1 MRRFLLSLSLFGA
14 AQATGAPAQGP
25 VQSPVLREPTDWGPD
40 AAWRRRARAV
50 RTLRMELL
58 RSGNLSRLNASR
70 GGPFFTPSVVLAG
83 GAATAVTGAFHIPV
97 IPIAYR
103 DVAIPHPVAEYQRI
117 LWSRTPGDRPY
128 TVATFYEELSHHR
141 ISLDGVVF
149 EPVRMDSVAAYY
161 TDGCNGITISGVTS
175 CPARPVPR
183 MGAMLV
189 AALDSVSNRPG
200 HEDAWAPFDNDG
212 PDGLPNSGDDDGVV
226 DFVTFLQPEVGGE
239 CRSNT
244 PPATGIWSHRF
255 VISAWHGQP
264 YVTRTL
270 RRGPGGLPLP
280 GQFIRINDYTI
291 QSAVGGISACDPT
304 SIMAVGTVAHE
315 TGHAF
320 GLPDL
325 YDTRSNTEG
334 IGGWGLMGS
343 GNYSRP
349 YSPASYDAW
358 SLTALG
364 WATIDTLGSSRTVT
378 ANARLFSDTIFY
390 ARSLNPQ
397 EFMLVENRQA
407 VLSDTAHMNPS
418 LPATCPMLGFCAK
431 SPGLLLW
438 LIDEG
443 QLTSGLPSNS
453 VNTGPVHGVA
463 LIQADGLN
471 QLRTPGSRN
480 RGDRGDAYP
489 GSTGNPRY
497 SLLSSPGARDNFGSY
512 LGFIV
517 DRITQLGGTAMSFR
531 FTRRMPSV
539 VEARNGGQVRVEG
552 VLWDRFEEVIPLGD
566 LLQLSADSIQLIAGG
581 KTRLT
586 FLGWSQPG
594 PRVQVLVSGNQP
606 DTLFAS
612 FSVEHRLRLI
622 TSGNGTVTTSLTADL
637 RQGVYLAENIPV
649 RLTAA
654 PAPGFIFVG
663 WRGDTVATPPVLD
676 VVMRKGYD
684 LEARFVQEVSIAPL
698 EAVGDLL
705 GTPTLTPA
713 ERSYLDELGNRNGLY
728 DVGDLLALYQRL
740 GRAAP
745 PSLRLEAPDSAR
757 RRRENR
763 P

>member
-1 MRRFLLSLSLFGA
+1 MRRFLLGLSFLTA

-25 VQSPVLREPTDWGPD
+25 IQSPVLREPTDWGPD
-40 AAWRRRARAV
+40 AAWRRRGRAV
-50 RTLRMELL
+50 RNLRMELL
-58 RSGNLSRLNASR
+58 RSGNLPALNAVR
-70 GGPFFTPSVVLAG
+70 GRPFFTPSLVLPG
-83 GAATAVTGAFHIPV
+83 GTATAVTGAFHIPV
-97 IPIAYR
+97 IAIAYR
-103 DVAIPHPVAEYQRI
+103 DVTIPYPTAEYQRI
-117 LWSRTPGDRPY
+117 LWSRSPGDRPY
-128 TVATFYEELSHHR
+128 TVTTYYEELSHHR

-175 CPARPVPR
+175 CPARTVNR

-189 AALDSVSNRPG
+189 AALDSISNRPG
-200 HEDAWAPFDNDG
+200 FQDAWAPFDNDG

-270 RRGPGGLPLP
+270 RRGPGGSPLP

-291 QSAVGGISACDPT
+291 QSAVGGISACDPA

-349 YSPASYDAW
+349 YSPASYDPW
-358 SLTALG
+358 SLIALG
-364 WATIDTLGSSRTVT
+364 WATLDTLGSSRTVT
-378 ANARLFSDTIFY
+378 TGARLVSDTIFY
-390 ARSLNPQ
+390 ARTANPQ

-407 VLSDTAHMNPS
+407 VLSDTAHMNPL

-438 LIDEG
+438 LIDEM
-443 QLTSGLPSNS
+443 QLASGLPSNG

-489 GSTGNPRY
+489 GSSGNIRL
-497 SLLSSPGARDNFGSY
+497 SLLSNPSARDHFGSY

-517 DRITQLGGTAMSFR
+517 DRIAQLGGTAMSFR

-539 VEARNGGQVRVEG
+539 VEGRNGGQVRVEG
-552 VLWDRFEEVIPLGD
+552 VLWDRFEEVIPQGD
-566 LLQLSADSIQLIAGG
+566 LIQVSADSLQLIAGG

-586 FLGWSQPG
+586 FLGWNTPG
-594 PRVQVLVSGNQP
+594 PRVRVLVSGSQP

-622 TSGNGTVTTSLTADL
+622 TSGSGTVTTSLATDL

-649 RLTAA
+649 RLTAT

-663 WRGDTVATPPVLD
+663 WRGDTVATPALLD
-676 VVMRKGYD
+676 LVMRKGYD
-684 LEARFVQEVSIAPL
+684 LEARFVPELTIFPL
-698 EAVGDLL
+698 EAVNALL
-705 GTPTLTPA
+705 GGAPLAPA
-713 ERSYLDELGNRNGLY
+713 VQSYLDELGNRNGLY

-740 GRAAP
+740 GLASP
-745 PSLRLEAPDSAR
+745 PSLRLVPPDTAR

>member
-1 MRRFLLSLSLFGA
+1 
-14 AQATGAPAQGP
+14 
-25 VQSPVLREPTDWGPD
+25 
-40 AAWRRRARAV
+40 
-50 RTLRMELL
+50 
-58 RSGNLSRLNASR
+58 
-70 GGPFFTPSVVLAG
+70 
-83 GAATAVTGAFHIPV
+83 
-97 IPIAYR
+97 
-103 DVAIPHPVAEYQRI
+103 
-117 LWSRTPGDRPY
+117 
-128 TVATFYEELSHHR
+128 
-141 ISLDGVVF
+141 
-149 EPVRMDSVAAYY
+149 
-161 TDGCNGITISGVTS
+161 
-175 CPARPVPR
+175 
-183 MGAMLV
+183 
-189 AALDSVSNRPG
+189 
-200 HEDAWAPFDNDG
+200 
-212 PDGLPNSGDDDGVV
+212 
-226 DFVTFLQPEVGGE
+226 
-239 CRSNT
+239 
-244 PPATGIWSHRF
+244 
-255 VISAWHGQP
+255 
-264 YVTRTL
+264 
-270 RRGPGGLPLP
+270 
-280 GQFIRINDYTI
+280 
-291 QSAVGGISACDPT
+291 
-304 SIMAVGTVAHE
+304 
-315 TGHAF
+315 
-320 GLPDL
+320 
-325 YDTRSNTEG
+325 
-334 IGGWGLMGS
+334 
-343 GNYSRP
+343 
-349 YSPASYDAW
+349 
-358 SLTALG
+358 
-364 WATIDTLGSSRTVT
+364 
-378 ANARLFSDTIFY
+378 
-390 ARSLNPQ
+390 
-397 EFMLVENRQA
+397 
-407 VLSDTAHMNPS
+407 MNPS

-497 SLLSSPGARDNFGSY
+497 SLLSNPGARDNFGSY

-698 EAVGDLL
+698 QAVGDLL

>member
-1 MRRFLLSLSLFGA
+1 MRRFFLSLSLLAAAQTTGA
-14 AQATGAPAQGP
+14 AAQGP
-25 VQSPVLREPTDWGPD
+25 VSVPVLREPTDWGPD
-40 AAWRRRARAV
+40 AAWRRRGRAV

-58 RSGNLSRLNASR
+58 RSGNLSALNAIR
-70 GGPFFTPSVVLAG
+70 GGPFFTPSIVMAG
-83 GAATAVTGAFHIPV
+83 GGATAVAGAFHIPV
-97 IPIAYR
+97 IAIAYR
-103 DVAIPHPVAEYQRI
+103 DVAVPYSRDEYQRI

-128 TVATFYEELSHHR
+128 TVTTYYEELSHNR
-141 ISLDGVVF
+141 ISLDGIVF

-161 TDGCNGITISGVTS
+161 TDGCNGITISGVTN
-175 CPARPVPR
+175 CPARPVNR

-189 AALDSVSNRPG
+189 AALDSISNRPG
-200 HEDAWAPFDNDG
+200 SEDAWGPFDNDG

-239 CRSNT
+239 CRSNI

-264 YVTRTL
+264 YVTKTL
-270 RRGPGGLPLP
+270 RRGPGGLPVP

-291 QSAVGGISACDPT
+291 QSGVGGISACDGN

-334 IGGWGLMGS
+334 TGGWSLMGS

-390 ARSLNPQ
+390 ARTANPQ

-407 VLSDTAHMNPS
+407 VLSDTAHMNPL

-431 SPGLLLW
+431 LPGLLLW
-438 LIDEG
+438 LIDEAQVAAG
-443 QLTSGLPSNS
+443 IASNG
-453 VNTGPVHGVA
+453 VNTGPLHGVA

-489 GSTGNPRY
+489 GSTGNPRL
-497 SLLSSPGARDNFGSY
+497 SLLSNPSARDHFGSY

-539 VEARNGGQVRVEG
+539 VEGRNGGQVRVEG
-552 VLWDRFEEVIPLGD
+552 VLWDRFEEVIPQGD
-566 LLQLSADSIQLIAGG
+566 QLQISADSLQLIAGG

-586 FLGWSQPG
+586 FLGWNIPG
-594 PRVQVLVSGNQP
+594 PRVRVLVSGNQP
-606 DTLFAS
+606 DTLFAG

-622 TSGNGTVTTSLTADL
+622 TSGSGTVTSSLGADL
-637 RQGVYLAENIPV
+637 GPGVYLAGNIAV
-649 RLTAA
+649 RLTAT

-663 WRGDTVATPPVLD
+663 WRGDTVATQPVLD
-676 VVMRKGYD
+676 LVMRKGYD
-684 LEARFVQEVSIAPL
+684 LEARFVPQISIARL
-698 EAVGDLL
+698 AAASDLL
-705 GTPTLTPA
+705 GTPSLSAA

-740 GRAAP
+740 GLAAP
-745 PSLRLEAPDSAR
+745 PSLRLGAPDPAR